1 VLGVV
6 FFPTTAR
13 STGSFND
20 LSTRRDYSLL
30 SAASA
35 LSHTLSKAMLGIP
48 HTAAADSN
56 PAPAES
62 TFSVRCNFSGYDP
75 GRQEGTGVSEAL
87 SDGW

>member
-1 VLGVV
+1 MLSSCVLGVF

-20 LSTRRDYSLL
+20 LSIRRDYALL
-30 SAASA
+30 SVAGA

-56 PAPAES
+56 PLDLVERKVGQPAPAEV
-62 TFSVRCNFSGYDP
+62 TF
-75 GRQEGTGVSEAL
+75 
-87 SDGW
+87 